1 MLPSLQADTASFESW
16 AGDWKESGEQIP
28 DPAEDGDRGDKGTS
42 GDCGDWGENASDVG
56 AIAASVAG
64 IDCCFVIDGDVIDMF
79 RLKLNATSEQRSYAK
94 SAQ

>member
-1 MLPSLQADTASFESW
+1 MLPSLRADSASVESW
-16 AGDWKESGEQIP
+16 EGDWKESGEQTP
-28 DPAEDGDRGDKGTS
+28 DPAEDGDRGDKGAG
-42 GDCGDWGENASDVG
+42 GDCGENGSDVG

-94 SAQ
+94 NAQ